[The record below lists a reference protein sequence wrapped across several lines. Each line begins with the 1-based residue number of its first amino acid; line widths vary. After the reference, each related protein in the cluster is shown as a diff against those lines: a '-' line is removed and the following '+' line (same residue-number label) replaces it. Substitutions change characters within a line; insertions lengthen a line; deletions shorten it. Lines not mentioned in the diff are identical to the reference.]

1 MSGVRFLIHTR
12 PECPY
17 CDKAKALINE
27 CGLAYEERQHI
38 TEAQRVEFKTKMG
51 VNTFPLI
58 IDLMSGQRVGG
69 YSELVDYS
77 ADLF

>member
-17 CDKAKALINE
+17 CEKAKVLINE
-27 CGLAYEERQHI
+27 CGFSYEEREYV
-38 TEAQRVEFKTKMG
+38 TEDQRADFKARMG

-58 IDLMSGQRVGG
+58 IDRESGQRVGG